1 MMYGTA
7 PPPSH
12 AVAWLREQGVEDICI
27 HLYCKNSKF
36 AVLSC
41 DITKFC
47 TAEQIHC
54 TVCTARRAMQLQ
66 CTTAQGIGGP
76 LHTSAP
82 VVHNQ
87 ASIMRPE
94 CARDS

>member
-1 MMYGTA
+1 MGT
-7 PPPSH
+7 PPPPTPCCGL
-12 AVAWLREQGVEDICI
+12 VKGTGVEDICI
-27 HLYCKNSKF
+27 HLYCQDSKF
-36 AVLSC
+36 ELLSC

-82 VVHNQ
+82 AVHNQ